1 MQRLL
6 IVALAMS
13 CGTAPVSAGELSR
26 GKIGIFERPAYD
38 RKLEQ
43 AVMRIVAGRIG
54 EIRGPL
60 ATDMGPLLV
69 ALGNER
75 ARATD
80 ASSTPPAPPA
90 RQAAYAY

>member
-6 IVALAMS
+6 IVALAAS
-13 CGTAPVSAGELSR
+13 CGIAPVSAGELSR

-60 ATDMGPLLV
+60 AADIGPLLV
-69 ALGNER
+69 AMRNER

-80 ASSTPPAPPA
+80 ASASQPAPSP
-90 RQAAYAY
+90 RQAAYVY

>member
-6 IVALAMS
+6 IVALAAS
-13 CGTAPVSAGELSR
+13 CGIAPVSAGELSR
-26 GKIGIFERPAYD
+26 GKIGIFERPSYD

-54 EIRGPL
+54 EIRGAL
-60 ATDMGPLLV
+60 AADMGPLLV
-69 ALGNER
+69 ALGIER

-80 ASSTPPAPPA
+80 ASASQPAPS